1 MSTRKG
7 IGYTEGT
14 NMPVDGNGSNISERM
29 DRVEKIVEILA
40 NTQLDMQQDLKIL
53 LRSQVV
59 MGETLTEVIKA
70 QKRTE
75 EHLQRLEESLRH
87 TDERMSALILT
98 VDEII
103 RNPRRE

>member
-1 MSTRKG
+1 
-7 IGYTEGT
+7 
-14 NMPVDGNGSNISERM
+14 MPADGNGSNISERM
-29 DRVEKIVEILA
+29 DRVEKIVEVLA
-40 NTQLDMQQDLKIL
+40 NTQHDMQQDLKIL

-75 EHLQRLEESLRH
+75 EHLQRTEEHLQRLEESLRH
-87 TDERMSALILT
+87 TDERMGALILT

-103 RNPRRE
+103 RNQKRGPSPQ

>member
-1 MSTRKG
+1 MAAES
-7 IGYTEGT
+7 
-14 NMPVDGNGSNISERM
+14 NGSNISDRM
-29 DRVEKIVEILA
+29 GRVEKIVEVLA
-40 NTQLDMQQDLKIL
+40 NTQLDMQHDLKII
-53 LRSQVV
+53 LRSQVL
-59 MGETLTEVIKA
+59 MSETLTEVLQA

-103 RNPRRE
+103 RKQKRG